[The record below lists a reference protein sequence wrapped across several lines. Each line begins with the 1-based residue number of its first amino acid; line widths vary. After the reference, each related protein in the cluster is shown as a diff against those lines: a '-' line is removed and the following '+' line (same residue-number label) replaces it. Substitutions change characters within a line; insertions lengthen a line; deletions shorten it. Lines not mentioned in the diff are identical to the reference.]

1 MGLFI
6 LCAFAVVVKVVVI
19 GFLVH
24 SMYRL
29 CLFEIPSVDRRI
41 SSIECAEFT
50 EEDRS
55 DPEYQNLRNMSM
67 MGRFMAMVIP
77 FAVAVF
83 VWQGYDLVMMTR
95 RAWFD
100 M

>member
-19 GFLVH
+19 GVLVH

-29 CLFEIPSVDRRI
+29 CFFEIPRVDRRI
-41 SSIECAEFT
+41 SSIECGEFT
-50 EEDRS
+50 ARDRA

-83 VWQGYDLVMMTR
+83 VWQGYDIAMTMR